1 MHSPPKLLAELHGVK
16 ARRARVI
23 TGRVAVNQVLL
34 TVEAERRMTR
44 VQVILVTFI
53 TAMTL
58 SGHMLAASN
67 SN

>member
-1 MHSPPKLLAELHGVK
+1 MK

-58 SGHMLAASN
+58 GGHMLAASN